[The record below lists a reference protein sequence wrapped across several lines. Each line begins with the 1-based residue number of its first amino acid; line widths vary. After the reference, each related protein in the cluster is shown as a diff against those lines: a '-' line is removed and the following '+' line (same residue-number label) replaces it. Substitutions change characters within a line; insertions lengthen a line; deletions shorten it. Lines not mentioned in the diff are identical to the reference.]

1 MAWSR
6 GFWPLLGV
14 TYIAAGAAHFGVHKG
29 FLDMYPHKGAWGFW
43 YLPGEAP
50 HACRFAPPEETSRH
64 PRAS

>member
-43 YLPGEAP
+43 YLPGVAARLPLCTAGE
-50 HACRFAPPEETSRH
+50 RSRH
-64 PRAS
+64 QFHFQ